1 MVRFLFCCL
10 LCLFPADGLAKII
23 VHFKPTA
30 SVAGPRIVL
39 ADIAEISFAG
49 DQTEA
54 IKQLQVGAAP
64 AVGKNKE
71 LYTVSVIKG
80 LQHRR
85 ELTDVDW
92 QGSTNIIVERRG
104 QRVSRAQIDTILQQY
119 LQENSH
125 KLPQSE
131 IRLTVQQAPEEMLF
145 AEGTL
150 SWKVTPSR
158 PGILGSSNF
167 TIAFSL
173 NGKPAG
179 NCVVRGRLAAL
190 AEVVVAATPLHK
202 GDRISSNSVRMER
215 QDIGGLEAPFTA
227 IDQIMDLEVARA
239 IGAGTALD
247 RSLLVLPAVIK
258 GGDLVKISARKG
270 GLMISTS
277 GVAQVAGR
285 LGETIKVK
293 NSSTKKLVFCRV
305 DGPGMVSVEF

>member
-1 MVRFLFCCL
+1 MLRCLLCCL

-30 SVAGPRIVL
+30 SVAGTRIVL

-49 DQTEA
+49 EQTEA

-85 ELTDVDW
+85 ELADVDW
-92 QGSTNIIVERRG
+92 QGSANIVVERRG

-167 TIAFSL
+167 TIAFAL
-173 NGKPAG
+173 NGRPAG

-190 AEVVVAATPLHK
+190 GEVVVAAVPLHK
-202 GDRISSNSVRMER
+202 GDRIASNAVRLER
-215 QDIGGLEAPFTA
+215 QDIGGLEQPFTTIA
-227 IDQIMDLEVARA
+227 QVLNMEVARA
-239 IGAGTALD
+239 INPGTPLEQD
-247 RSLLVLPAVIK
+247 LIVLPAVIK
-258 GGDLVKISARKG
+258 GGDMVKISAQKG
-270 GLMISTS
+270 GLLISTS
-277 GVAQVAGR
+277 GVAQAAGR

-305 DGPGMVSVEF
+305 DGPGLVSVEF